1 MGLSGFDAV
10 ILAGGRSSR
19 LAGEPK
25 ALLRYSGQS
34 LLRRTLN
41 SLRAARRIA
50 VVGPDELRV
59 ELEAFIDAEPQTT
72 VVLTREDPPFSGP
85 AAGIGAAVNAL
96 REGFADDDDDRAD
109 DGGAAFRAPLTLV
122 FACDMPA
129 LGTLPQQLLDA
140 AERNPAVQLVLPVDA
155 DCRTQPLASCVDSA
169 ALDAAVAGYGPGGL
183 AGMPVRKLLEGLKSM
198 QLPLESTATADV
210 DTWDDAQRFG
220 IAPPAP

>member
-1 MGLSGFDAV
+1 MSPSGFDAV

-19 LAGEPK
+19 LGGEPK
-25 ALLRYSGQS
+25 ALLRYNGQT

-41 SLRAARRIA
+41 SVRAARRIA

-59 ELEAFIDAEPQTT
+59 ELDAFIDAEPEAA
-72 VVLTREDPPFSGP
+72 VVMTREDPPFSGP
-85 AAGIGAAVNAL
+85 AAGIGAAINVL
-96 REGFADDDDDRAD
+96 RRGIAKDDN
-109 DGGAAFRAPLTLV
+109 GGAAFRAPLTLI

-129 LGTLPQQLLDA
+129 LGTLPRLLLDA

-155 DCRTQPLASCVDSA
+155 DGRTQPLASCIDSA
-169 ALDAAVAGYGPGGL
+169 ALDAAVAGYGPAGL
-183 AGMPVRKLLEGLKSM
+183 AGMPVRKLLEGLESLT
-198 QLPLESTATADV
+198 LPLASTATADV

>member
-1 MGLSGFDAV
+1 MNLSGFDAV

-19 LAGEPK
+19 LNGEPK
-25 ALLRYSGQS
+25 ALLRYNSQS

-41 SLRAARRIA
+41 SVRAARRIA

-59 ELEAFIDAEPQTT
+59 ELDAFIDAEPGTT

-85 AAGIGAAVNAL
+85 AAGIGAAVKVL
-96 REGFADDDDDRAD
+96 RKGSAND
-109 DGGAAFRAPLTLV
+109 DGGAAFRAPLTLI

-129 LGTLPQQLLDA
+129 LGTLPQLLLDA
-140 AERNPAVQLVLPVDA
+140 AKRNPAVQLVLPVDT
-155 DCRTQPLASCVDSA
+155 DGRTQPLASCIDSA
-169 ALDAAVAGYGPGGL
+169 ALDAAVAGYGPDGL
-183 AGMPVRKLLEGLKSM
+183 AGMPVRKLLERLESLK
-198 QLPLESTATADV
+198 LPLASTATADV

>member
-1 MGLSGFDAV
+1 MAQSGFDAV

-19 LAGEPK
+19 LGGEPK
-25 ALLRYSGQS
+25 ALLRFNGQS
-34 LLRRTLN
+34 LLRRTLD

-50 VVGPDELRV
+50 LVGPDELRV
-59 ELEAFIDAEPQTT
+59 ELEAFIDAEPETT

-85 AAGIGAAVNAL
+85 AAGIGAAINVL
-96 REGFADDDDDRAD
+96 RRGIAKDD
-109 DGGAAFRAPLTLV
+109 DGGAAFRAPLTLI

-129 LGTLPQQLLDA
+129 LGTLPQLLLDA

-155 DCRTQPLASCVDSA
+155 DGRTQPLASCIDSV

-183 AGMPVRKLLEGLKSM
+183 AGMPVRKLLEGLESLK
-198 QLPLESTATADV
+198 LPLTSTATADV

>member
-1 MGLSGFDAV
+1 MGLPGFDAV

-25 ALLRYSGQS
+25 ALLRYNGQS

-59 ELEAFIDAEPQTT
+59 ELEAFIDAEPETT

-85 AAGIGAAVNAL
+85 AAGIGAAINVLHRGIAK
-96 REGFADDDDDRAD
+96 DD
-109 DGGAAFRAPLTLV
+109 DGGADFRAPLTLI

-129 LGTLPQQLLDA
+129 LGTLPQLLLDA

-155 DCRTQPLASCVDSA
+155 DGRTQPLASCIDSA

-183 AGMPVRKLLEGLKSM
+183 AGMPVRKLLEGLETLK
-198 QLPLESTATADV
+198 LPVASSATADL

>member
-1 MGLSGFDAV
+1 MSVSGFDAV

-19 LAGEPK
+19 LNGEPK
-25 ALLRYSGQS
+25 ALLRYKGQS
-34 LLRRTLN
+34 LLRRTLDN
-41 SLRAARRIA
+41 VRAAGRIA

-59 ELEAFIDAEPQTT
+59 EMDAFIDAEPETR
-72 VVLTREDPPFSGP
+72 VLLTREDPPFSGP

-96 REGFADDDDDRAD
+96 LEGFANDD
-109 DGGAAFRAPLTLV
+109 DGGATFRAPLTLI

-140 AERNPAVQLVLPVDA
+140 AEQNPDVELVLPVDT
-155 DCRTQPLASCVDSA
+155 DGRTQPLASCIDSA
-169 ALDAAVAGYGPGGL
+169 ALDAAVAGYGPDGL
-183 AGMPVRKLLEGLKSM
+183 AGMPVRKLLEGLKSLK
-198 QLPLESTATADV
+198 LPLASTATADV

>member
-19 LAGEPK
+19 LGGEPK
-25 ALLRYSGQS
+25 ALLRYNGQS
-34 LLRRTLN
+34 LLRRTLDN
-41 SLRAARRIA
+41 VRAARRIA
-50 VVGPDELRV
+50 VVGPDELRA
-59 ELEAFIDAEPQTT
+59 ELEAFIDAEPETA

-96 REGFADDDDDRAD
+96 REGFANDD
-109 DGGAAFRAPLTLV
+109 DGGAALRAPLTLI

-140 AERNPAVQLVLPVDA
+140 AERNPAVQLVLPVDP
-155 DCRTQPLASCVDSA
+155 DGRTQPLASCVTSA
-169 ALDAAVAGYGPGGL
+169 ALDAAAAGYGPDGL
-183 AGMPVRKLLEGLKSM
+183 AGMPVRKLLEGLEALT
-198 QLPLESTATADV
+198 LPLASTATADV

>member
-1 MGLSGFDAV
+1 MGLSVFDAV

-19 LAGEPK
+19 LGGVPK
-25 ALLRYSGQS
+25 ALLRYNGQS
-34 LLRRTLN
+34 LLRRTLEN
-41 SLRAARRIA
+41 VRGARCIA

-59 ELEAFIDAEPQTT
+59 ELDAFIDAEPEAA
-72 VVLTREDPPFSGP
+72 VVMTREDPPFSGP

-96 REGFADDDDDRAD
+96 REGFVKDD

-140 AERNPAVQLVLPVDA
+140 AEQNPAIQLVLPVDA
-155 DCRTQPLASCVDSA
+155 DGRTQPLASCIDSA
-169 ALDAAVAGYGPGGL
+169 ALDAAVAGYDPGGL
-183 AGMPVRKLLEGLKSM
+183 AGMPVRKLLEGLKSL
-198 QLPLESTATADV
+198 QLPLKSTPTADV

>member
-19 LAGEPK
+19 LGGEPK
-25 ALLRYSGQS
+25 ALLRYNGQS
-34 LLRRTLN
+34 LLRRTLDN
-41 SLRAARRIA
+41 VRAARRIA
-50 VVGPDELRV
+50 VVGPDELRA
-59 ELEAFIDAEPQTT
+59 ELEAFIDVEPESP

-96 REGFADDDDDRAD
+96 REGFAND
-109 DGGAAFRAPLTLV
+109 DGGADFRAPLTLI

-140 AERNPAVQLVLPVDA
+140 ARRNPGVHLVLPVDA
-155 DCRTQPLASCVDSA
+155 DGRTQPLASCIDSD
-169 ALDAAVAGYGPGGL
+169 ALDAAVDGYGPDGL
-183 AGMPVRKLLEGLKSM
+183 TGMPVRKLLEGLKSL